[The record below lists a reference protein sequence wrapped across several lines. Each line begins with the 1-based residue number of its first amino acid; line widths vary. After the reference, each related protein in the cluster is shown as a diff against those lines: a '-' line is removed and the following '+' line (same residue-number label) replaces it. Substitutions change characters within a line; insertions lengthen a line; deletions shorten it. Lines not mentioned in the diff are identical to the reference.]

1 MGNSPQDLRNRMWIW
16 IAALILIAVA
26 CGCIGLAV
34 GGLAGYLIGRG
45 VGAPTPPGTTSGT
58 PWLGVMVTHDRDGA
72 RILQVLPNSPAE
84 EAGLRPGDRIT
95 AVDGEP
101 VDDRHPLPDALR
113 RHRPGETVHLT
124 VIRDGEERTLSVTLG
139 RAP

>member
-45 VGAPTPPGTTSGT
+45 AGPFTSPET
-58 PWLGVMVTHDRDGA
+58 PWLGVVVTHDADGA
-72 RILQVLPNSPAE
+72 RILQVVPNSPAE

-95 AVDGEP
+95 AVNGET
-101 VDDRHPLPDALR
+101 VNDRHPLPEILR
-113 RHRPGETVHLT
+113 RHRPGETVRLT
-124 VIRDGEERTLSVTLG
+124 VIRDGQERTFSVTLG

>member
-1 MGNSPQDLRNRMWIW
+1 MGNSLQERRNRLWIW
-16 IAALILIAVA
+16 IAALILIALA

-45 VGAPTPPGTTSGT
+45 PRAPTSAET
-58 PWLGVMVTHDRDGA
+58 PRLGVVVTHEADGA
-72 RILQVLPNSPAE
+72 RVLQVIPNSPAE

-95 AVDGEP
+95 AVDGEA
-101 VDDRHPLPDALR
+101 VNDRNTLPEVLR
-113 RHRPGETVHLT
+113 RYRPGDTVRLT